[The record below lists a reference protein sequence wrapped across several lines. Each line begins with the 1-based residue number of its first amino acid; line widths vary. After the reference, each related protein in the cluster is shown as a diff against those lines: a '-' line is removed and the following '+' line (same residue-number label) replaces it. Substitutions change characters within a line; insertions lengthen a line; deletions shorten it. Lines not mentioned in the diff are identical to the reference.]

1 MFIFHGL
8 FLGDCDAR
16 QVIKGVFPS
25 GRLSICTHWQNEF
38 YEDGVCRIL
47 WKPNHP
53 LQEAGHQTSFLVFT
67 KASDKAAQPVAVYR
81 SHVVSP
87 ILILQGNY
95 WARHFFS
102 ALNILLNYVTLCIME
117 QKLEFNNIITRLY
130 IDKHVY
136 CREQTWIS
144 ENEKRD
150 TVEHAG
156 LSFVTPPWVNGSV
169 NVTLN
174 WWTAFRADLS
184 NKDSQLK
191 QKD

>member
-1 MFIFHGL
+1 MFIFQGL

-130 IDKHVY
+130 IDKHMY
-136 CREQTWIS
+136 CREQTKNFWKWKKGYCWACRSLFCDPPMGEWECKCHS
-144 ENEKRD
+144 ELMNCLPSWLVK
-150 TVEHAG
+150 
-156 LSFVTPPWVNGSV
+156 
-169 NVTLN
+169 
-174 WWTAFRADLS
+174 
-184 NKDSQLK
+184 
-191 QKD
+191 